1 MIRNLVLK
9 LGVEQRFNLYSPLL
23 KDIKV
28 VQRANATKQ
37 VRTGKKV
44 ANQGTLKEKNPNKGI
59 NNVDNVKS
67 LGLRRTR
74 RAQLYYLRKDDRKL
88 NAVGNVIKKMRE
100 EEERKKLSQQR
111 RRR

>member
-1 MIRNLVLK
+1 MK
-9 LGVEQRFNLYSPLL
+9 LGVEVRFNLYSPLL

-28 VQRANATKQ
+28 VMRANATKQ
-37 VRTGKKV
+37 VKKLGKKDTV
-44 ANQGTLKEKNPNKGI
+44 NEGKMGEKKPNKGI
-59 NNVDNVKS
+59 NDGDQQKS

-100 EEERKKLSQQR
+100 EEERKKLTQQR